1 MESQAQRCPKATPSL
16 LLFGPQVG
24 RPPSKVLETAR
35 GELQSRPCLSELRDA
50 ISNVSTLWQ
59 SLVDSDSGLARVP
72 GHSFLRSLELWIVGK
87 GPMPETPP
95 EVMNMGDTLFTFIL
109 HIVQY
114 VRFLTS
120 IGGQDAQ
127 HRVLKGL
134 KSGGVQGLC
143 VGFLSAVA
151 IITSE
156 EQEQIGFNASQCFKL
171 AVCIAA
177 HVDKDRQCAMSP
189 ERTACFSVCFKDQ
202 DMLQRQSIESL
213 LRTYPDVSWLPF
225 LLETSR

>member
-1 MESQAQRCPKATPSL
+1 MQRRPSATPSL
-16 LLFGPQVG
+16 LLFGPQAG
-24 RPPSKVLETAR
+24 RPSSELLETAR
-35 GELQSRPCLSELRDA
+35 DELQSRPCLSELRHA
-50 ISNVSTLWQ
+50 ISNISTLWQ

-72 GHSFLRSLELWIVGK
+72 GHSFLRSLELWVIGK
-87 GPMPETPP
+87 GPVPETPP
-95 EVMNMGDTLFTFIL
+95 EVTNMGDTLFTFIL

-120 IGGQDAQ
+120 IREQDAHQ
-127 HRVLKGL
+127 RVLEGL

-151 IITSE
+151 IVTSE
-156 EQEQIGFNASQCFKL
+156 EQDQIGFNASQCFEL

-177 HVDKDRQCAMSP
+177 HVDRDRQRAVSS
-189 ERTACFSVCFKDQ
+189 ERTACFSICLKDH
-202 DMLQRQSIESL
+202 DMLKRESMESL
-213 LRTYPDVSWLPF
+213 LRTYPDVSWPPF